1 MQSLL
6 IVTKSSQNFTIP
18 FRNAMFS
25 KIIAQTS
32 PKILLWKGCLS
43 QRFLRIRPRFAFL
56 NLGKSSSKMG
66 PLLLPHFVG
75 KTTFSPNYQQKPHF
89 YWTFSWFPFLLL
101 PGSFS
106 KKYGLLFWTVQN
118 IFWLS
123 LAHDCSLK
131 HNEYVNF
138 CYFYEFKI

>member
-6 IVTKSSQNFTIP
+6 IVTKISQNFTIP

-43 QRFLRIRPRFAFL
+43 QRLANSPSIRISQ
-56 NLGKSSSKMG
+56 LGQKFQQNG
-66 PLLLPHFVG
+66 PLLLPHFVE
-75 KTTFSPNYQQKPHF
+75 KTTFLPNYQQKPHF

-101 PGSFS
+101 PGTFS

-131 HNEYVNF
+131 HNEYANF